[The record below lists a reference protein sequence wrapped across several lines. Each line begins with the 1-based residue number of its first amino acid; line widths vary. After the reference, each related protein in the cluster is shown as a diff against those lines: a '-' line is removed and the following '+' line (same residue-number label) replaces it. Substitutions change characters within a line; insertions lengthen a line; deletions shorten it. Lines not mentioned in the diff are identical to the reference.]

1 MVEHVINMVTIEK
14 ARDIFKNK
22 KLYENDIDI
31 ENITDHEKDMLN
43 SYKPGDRFFIPM
55 EIKNSKMEYILL
67 VIGSNDNTTYDSLN
81 ESMIGLKEIMDD
93 LFDEEMFSDL
103 EGVCVN
109 TQDIIH
115 LFDFDVEAIK
125 EYFRIYF
132 KVYYSYFRFIIW
144 YILDQKI
151 YSML

>member
-67 VIGSNDNTTYDSLN
+67 VIGSNDKTTYDSLN

-93 LFDEEMFSDL
+93 LFDKEMFPDL

-115 LFDFDVEAIK
+115 LFDFDIEAIK

-132 KVYYSYFRFIIW
+132 TKYYSSFRFI
-144 YILDQKI
+144 Y
-151 YSML
+151 

>member
-14 ARDIFKNK
+14 ARDMFKNK
-22 KLYENDIDI
+22 NLYENDIDM

-43 SYKPGDRFFIPM
+43 SYKAGDRFFIPM
-55 EIKNSKMEYILL
+55 EIKKNKMEYILL
-67 VIGSNDNTTYDSLN
+67 IIGSNDKTTYDSLN

-93 LFDEEMFSDL
+93 LFDEEMFPDL

-115 LFDFDVEAIK
+115 LFDFDIEAIK

-132 KVYYSYFRFIIW
+132 TKYYSSFRFI
-144 YILDQKI
+144 Y
-151 YSML
+151 

>member
-14 ARDIFKNK
+14 AIDIFKNK

-67 VIGSNDNTTYDSLN
+67 IIGSNDKTTYDSLN

-93 LFDEEMFSDL
+93 LFDEEMFPEL

-115 LFDFDVEAIK
+115 LFDFDIEAIK

-132 KVYYSYFRFIIW
+132 TKYYSSFRFI
-144 YILDQKI
+144 Y
-151 YSML
+151 

>member
-31 ENITDHEKDMLN
+31 ENITDHEQDMLN
-43 SYKPGDRFFIPM
+43 SYKAGDRFFIPM
-55 EIKNSKMEYILL
+55 EIKKNKMEYILL
-67 VIGSNDNTTYDSLN
+67 IIGSNDKTTYDSLN

-93 LFDEEMFSDL
+93 LFDEEMFPGL

-115 LFDFDVEAIK
+115 LLDFDIEAIK

-132 KVYYSYFRFIIW
+132 TKYYSSFRFI
-144 YILDQKI
+144 Y
-151 YSML
+151 

>member
-14 ARDIFKNK
+14 ARDMFKNK
-22 KLYENDIDI
+22 KLYENDIDM
-31 ENITDHEKDMLN
+31 ENISDYEKDMLLN
-43 SYKPGDRFFIPM
+43 SYKTGDRFFIPM
-55 EIKNSKMEYILL
+55 EIKKNKMEYYILL

-93 LFDEEMFSDL
+93 FFDKEMFPEL

-109 TQDIIH
+109 TQEIIH
-115 LFDFDVEAIK
+115 LFDFDIEAIK

-132 KVYYSYFRFIIW
+132 RDYYSYFRFII
-144 YILDQKI
+144 
-151 YSML
+151 

>member
-1 MVEHVINMVTIEK
+1 MVEHVSNMGTIEK

-93 LFDEEMFSDL
+93 LFDEEMFPDL

-132 KVYYSYFRFIIW
+132 KDYYSYFRFII
-144 YILDQKI
+144 
-151 YSML
+151 

>member
-14 ARDIFKNK
+14 ARDMFKNK
-22 KLYENDIDI
+22 NLYENDIDM

-43 SYKPGDRFFIPM
+43 SYKAGDRFFIPM
-55 EIKNSKMEYILL
+55 EIKKNKMEYILL
-67 VIGSNDNTTYDSLN
+67 IIGSNDKTTYDSLN

-93 LFDEEMFSDL
+93 LFDKEIFPDL

-115 LFDFDVEAIK
+115 LFDFDIEAIK

-132 KVYYSYFRFIIW
+132 TKYYSSFRFI
-144 YILDQKI
+144 Y
-151 YSML
+151 

>member
-22 KLYENDIDI
+22 KLYEN
-31 ENITDHEKDMLN
+31 ITDHEKDMLN
-43 SYKPGDRFFIPM
+43 SYKPGDKFFIPM

-67 VIGSNDNTTYDSLN
+67 IIGSNDKTTYDSLN

-93 LFDEEMFSDL
+93 LFDEEMFPEL

-115 LFDFDVEAIK
+115 LFDFDIEAIK

-132 KVYYSYFRFIIW
+132 KDYYPYFRFII
-144 YILDQKI
+144 
-151 YSML
+151 

>member
-1 MVEHVINMVTIEK
+1 MVEHVINMVTIK
-14 ARDIFKNK
+14 KDRDIFKNK

-31 ENITDHEKDMLN
+31 EDITDHEQDMLN
-43 SYKPGDRFFIPM
+43 SYKAGDRFFIPM
-55 EIKNSKMEYILL
+55 EIKKNKMEYILL
-67 VIGSNDNTTYDSLN
+67 IIGSNDKTTYDSLN

-93 LFDEEMFSDL
+93 LFDEEMFPDL

-115 LFDFDVEAIK
+115 LFDFDIEAIK

-132 KVYYSYFRFIIW
+132 TKYYSSFRFI
-144 YILDQKI
+144 Y
-151 YSML
+151 